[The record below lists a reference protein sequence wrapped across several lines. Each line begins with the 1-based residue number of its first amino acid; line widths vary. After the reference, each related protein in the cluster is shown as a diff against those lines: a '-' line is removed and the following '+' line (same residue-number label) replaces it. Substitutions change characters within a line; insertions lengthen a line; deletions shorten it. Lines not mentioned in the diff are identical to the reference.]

1 MSFSFSVKGQTGS
14 IPSWGFGTAT
24 VADCKNS
31 VRAAIQCGYRHID
44 TALLYNNQ
52 EEVGEAIKEAIEAG
66 EIKREDLF
74 ITTKVGFYPEECL
87 GGKNGDE
94 GVSKNSNTFIKFHKE
109 NRKGYEIT
117 KEAIDLCL
125 AKLGLSYVDLL
136 LIHNPCTE
144 LDDFRASSG
153 PHAFELSNNQHLDHE
168 ERELL
173 LSRRLNN
180 VKFNEEKAEK
190 IRAATWKALE
200 EAKKGGKTKF
210 IGVSNYPTRLV
221 KNMEQYA
228 DIMPCVNQLEFHPRA
243 SSPSLQALAK
253 ELGFVLT
260 AYGSCNSASIEKRLE
275 TKSHQVVAAIAA
287 KHNISIY
294 SVILQ
299 WTLTKGVVV
308 IPRSAKV
315 SHLKENK
322 EASTDAV
329 VLSEDDIKQL
339 DTLNEAHFYYWSP
352 MPLLAPGSPK
362 DLVNV

>member
-1 MSFSFSVKGQTGS
+1 MFSFEVKGQKGS

-52 EEVGEAIKEAIEAG
+52 EDVGLAIKESIEAG
-66 EIKREDLF
+66 EVKREDLF
-74 ITTKVGFYPEECL
+74 ITTKVGFYPEACV

-94 GVSKNSNTFIKFHKE
+94 GVSKNSNTFIRFHRE

-117 KEAIDLCL
+117 NEAIDLCL
-125 AKLGLSYVDLL
+125 KKLGLDYVDLL

-153 PHAFELSNNQHLDHE
+153 PHAFELSNNTHLDQD

-173 LSRRLNN
+173 LSRRLNL
-180 VKFNEEKAEK
+180 VKFDEEKAER

-200 EAKKGGKTKF
+200 EAQKNGKTKY

-221 KNMEQYA
+221 KNMEKYA
-228 DIMPCVNQLEFHPRA
+228 LVMPCVNQLEFHPRA

-253 ELGFVLT
+253 ELGLVLT
-260 AYGSCNSASIEKRLE
+260 AYGSCNSTSIEKREE
-275 TKSHQVVAAIAA
+275 TRSHSVVSAIAA
-287 KHNISIY
+287 KYNLSTY
-294 SVILQ
+294 SVILK
-299 WTLTKGVVV
+299 WTLAKGVVV
-308 IPRSAKV
+308 IPRSAKA

-322 EASTDAV
+322 DACTDGIK
-329 VLSEDDIKQL
+329 LTDDDIKQL

-352 MPLLAPGSPK
+352 MPLLAPGSPQ
-362 DLVNV
+362 DL